1 VEVTKNGPE
10 PDGGEA
16 ETEQRGTLREMLE
29 VDDWHGMDG
38 TAGPAQ

>member
-1 VEVTKNGPE
+1 VVR
-10 PDGGEA
+10 
-16 ETEQRGTLREMLE
+16 QRVSEEHREMLE

>member
-1 VEVTKNGPE
+1 MDVNLT
-10 PDGGEA
+10 GGEA
-16 ETEQRGTLREMLE
+16 ETETDREEDGEVLS